1 MKKII
6 KRLILAKKKIFFDEE
21 YYLKKYPD
29 VAASGIKAW
38 KHYRKYGYSEGRFI
52 SQRDEK
58 KHSSNNRATTIAVKA
73 NELVFRGIG
82 HNIKPLRVIFNEN
95 KERGCVL
102 VTDSLGKES
111 LFGGV
116 ATAIIVAVTICK
128 TYKLPLTI
136 ITRSKVARHAD
147 VIDLYKF
154 FNISFDGDIKLYF
167 DDGTENASLI
177 EVHPD
182 DIFMATSWWSAYSI
196 RKTFPYKKFFYL
208 AQEVETFF
216 YPHGDQHYLCSTINN
231 DENIYFIINH
241 YLLYEY
247 CNEKNVFRGEKIY
260 FSPAFSKYYSMGALS
275 KKNRKKRIFFYA
287 RPNNP
292 RNLFSVGLDRIDA
305 AVRLGIIDTNE
316 WDIYFAGSQFNHDII
331 LSNGYKVLQ
340 KGVLSLEEYRDFLSE
355 TDLAISLMYTPHPS
369 YPPYDALLSGCVVL
383 TNCCENKRA
392 FDCSKNVILTEL
404 DEESFFIN
412 LDIALKQ
419 ALDMSLR
426 VKNYQEQTI
435 NTDWD
440 DTLKNVLKFIG
451 EKI

>member
-154 FNISFDGDIKLYF
+154 FNISFLF
-167 DDGTENASLI
+167 D
-177 EVHPD
+177 
-182 DIFMATSWWSAYSI
+182 
-196 RKTFPYKKFFYL
+196 
-208 AQEVETFF
+208 
-216 YPHGDQHYLCSTINN
+216 
-231 DENIYFIINH
+231 
-241 YLLYEY
+241 
-247 CNEKNVFRGEKIY
+247 
-260 FSPAFSKYYSMGALS
+260 
-275 KKNRKKRIFFYA
+275 
-287 RPNNP
+287 
-292 RNLFSVGLDRIDA
+292 LFHL
-305 AVRLGIIDTNE
+305 
-316 WDIYFAGSQFNHDII
+316 
-331 LSNGYKVLQ
+331 
-340 KGVLSLEEYRDFLSE
+340 
-355 TDLAISLMYTPHPS
+355 
-369 YPPYDALLSGCVVL
+369 
-383 TNCCENKRA
+383 
-392 FDCSKNVILTEL
+392 
-404 DEESFFIN
+404 
-412 LDIALKQ
+412 
-419 ALDMSLR
+419 
-426 VKNYQEQTI
+426 
-435 NTDWD
+435 
-440 DTLKNVLKFIG
+440 
-451 EKI
+451 